1 MSTLCFS
8 ALALLAD
15 AAEAHSLL
23 ETHTGIVVLL
33 ALALMCAGGA
43 FTVLLMRERKTPPDA
58 EWHRRAQAEF
68 DAYKARTR
76 KEIDEAGARGRE
88 ALIAEILPV
97 VDSLDR
103 ALDARNWPPNTTAST
118 VAIMDGVVLVERQL
132 LTALEKFDVRTIEPW
147 AEPFDPRFHEA
158 IQVEEDAT
166 LEPGQICDVY
176 ERGFLA
182 GERLLRPAR
191 VSVAKRP
198 DPEVRP

>member
-1 MSTLCFS
+1 MSTLCVS

-58 EWHRRAQAEF
+58 EWRRRAQAEF
-68 DAYKARTR
+68 DAYKVRTR

-103 ALDARNWPPNTTAST
+103 ALDARTWPDTSTAT
-118 VAIMDGVVLVERQL
+118 VATMDGIERVQRQL
-132 LTALEKFDVRTIEPW
+132 LTALEKFDVRSIEPH
-147 AEPFDPRFHEA
+147 AEQFDPRLHEA
-158 IQVEEDAT
+158 IQVEEVRSM
-166 LEPGQICDVY
+166 EPGQICEVY
-176 ERGFLA
+176 ERGFRTGA
-182 GERLLRPAR
+182 RLLRPAR
-191 VSVAKRP
+191 VSVVKRP
-198 DPEVRP
+198 ASEAQP